1 MANSV
6 EVLSTGQVI
15 VTEVAEQVIELT
27 TAAQPLL
34 VEVQTAGPQGPPLDE
49 VLNLGDLANVND
61 TAKVTGSVLYYD
73 AITSTWRG
81 NDINTVVTL
90 TDGGNF

>member
-1 MANSV
+1 MDSTV
-6 EVLSTGQVI
+6 EVISTGQVV

-34 VEVQTAGPQGPPLDE
+34 VEVQTAGPQGAPLSGTI
-49 VLNLGDLANVND
+49 VLADLND
-61 TAKVTGSVLYYD
+61 VDTSAKVANSVLYYD
-73 AITSTWRG
+73 ATNSTWRG
-81 NDINTVVTL
+81 DDINTVITL

>member
-6 EVLSTGQVI
+6 EVISTGQVV
-15 VTEVAEQVIELT
+15 VTEVAEQAIEVT

-34 VEVQTAGPQGPPLDE
+34 VEVQTAGPQGPPAPAYG
-49 VLNLGDLANVND
+49 LGDLTDVNT
-61 TAKVTGSVLYYD
+61 TAKTAGSVLYYD
-73 AITSTWRG
+73 ASSGKWKG
-81 NDINTVVTL
+81 DDINTVTTL

>member
-73 AITSTWRG
+73 AATSTWRG
-81 NDINTVVTL
+81 NDINTVITL

>member
-6 EVLSTGQVI
+6 EVISTGQVVI
-15 VTEVAEQVIELT
+15 TEVAEHAIELT

-34 VEVQTAGPQGPPLDE
+34 VEVQTAGPQGPVASPYG
-49 VLNLGDLANVND
+49 LGDLIDVNTTGKVAN
-61 TAKVTGSVLYYD
+61 SVLYYD
-73 AITSTWRG
+73 NASSTWKG
-81 NDINTVVTL
+81 DDINTVTTL

>member
-6 EVLSTGQVI
+6 EVISTGQVI
-15 VTEVAEQVIELT
+15 VTEVAEQAIEIS

-34 VEVQTAGPQGPPLDE
+34 VEVQTAGPQGPPISE

-61 TAKVTGSVLYYD
+61 TAKLTGSVLYYD
-73 AITSTWRG
+73 ASTSSWRG
-81 NDINTVVTL
+81 DDINTLLTL